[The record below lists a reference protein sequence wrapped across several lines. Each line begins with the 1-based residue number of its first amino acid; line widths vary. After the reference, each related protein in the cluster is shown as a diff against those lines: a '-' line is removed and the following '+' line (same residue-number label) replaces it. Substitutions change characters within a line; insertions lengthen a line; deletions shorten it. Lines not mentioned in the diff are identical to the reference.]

1 MPYTALE
8 KEAQSVSKKLGQLL
22 DRGKKNKK
30 QKAKV
35 EVKMIKKLQAKLK
48 ERQERWLDIDILS
61 FH

>member
-8 KEAQSVSKKLGQLL
+8 KEAQIVSKKLGQLL

-35 EVKMIKKLQAKLK
+35 KVKMIKKLQAKLK
-48 ERQERWLDIDILS
+48 ERQER
-61 FH
+61 